1 MSESGWEKS
10 GGGKSVQVRS
20 ILGME
25 WGGEG
30 GGRLGGGKSAG
41 AKNEIFCVTVYEV
54 GAVGV
59 ENRGRA
65 VLDR

>member
-1 MSESGWEKS
+1 M
-10 GGGKSVQVRS
+10 QVRS

-41 AKNEIFCVTVYEV
+41 AKNEIFWVTVYESGV
-54 GAVGV
+54 VGV
-59 ENRGRA
+59 ENRGQGGFG
-65 VLDR
+65 

>member
-1 MSESGWEKS
+1 M
-10 GGGKSVQVRS
+10 QVRS

-41 AKNEIFCVTVYEV
+41 AKNVIFCVTVYEV
-54 GAVGV
+54 GAAGV
-59 ENRGRA
+59 ENRGQGGFG
-65 VLDR
+65 